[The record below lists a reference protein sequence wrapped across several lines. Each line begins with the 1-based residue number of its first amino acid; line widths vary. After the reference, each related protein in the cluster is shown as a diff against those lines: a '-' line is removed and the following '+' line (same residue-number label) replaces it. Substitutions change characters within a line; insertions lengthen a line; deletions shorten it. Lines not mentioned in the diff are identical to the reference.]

1 MKNKK
6 KIDSV
11 QIVSGMVVFIS
22 FLCLIFTS
30 REGPLIEKTYQFPD
44 SFVYSELG
52 STWGDAISSAL
63 KKYQI
68 NVRYPA
74 QPWYG
79 ETFLIQ
85 VALANREGSTNS
97 SLDASGIPPFI
108 LDVNLDLESMEAK
121 PAKRLLL
128 PIQLPQTGFVQWEI
142 TTIFSEMEQGKIWI
156 SLLPTT
162 GTEPSIPVLVLPVDI
177 EMRAILGLKIG
188 MWRGIWTAIGIA
200 GIGMF
205 IFRGVKKN
213 RDI

>member
-1 MKNKK
+1 MKNRKR
-6 KIDSV
+6 IDSV

-22 FLCLIFTS
+22 FLCLTFTS

-44 SFVYSELG
+44 SFVYDEIG

-63 KKYQI
+63 KEYQI

-79 ETFLIQ
+79 ETFFIQ
-85 VALANREGSTNS
+85 IALTNRDGSTNS
-97 SLDASGIPPFI
+97 SLDANSIPPFI
-108 LDVNLDLESMEAK
+108 LDANLDLESIETK

-142 TTIFSEMEQGKIWI
+142 TTISSEMERGKIWV

-162 GTEPSIPVLVLPVDI
+162 DAGQSIPVLVLPVDI
-177 EMRAILGLKIG
+177 GMRSIFGLKIG
-188 MWRGIWTAIGIA
+188 MWRGIWTTIGIA